1 MSYSNFFYQML
12 KRDLQL
18 ARTQKH
24 ELGLPILFFVLVL
37 ILFPIAIGPEAGLL
51 ARLAPSIGWIAVI
64 LACLIALPRMFAEDY
79 ENGWLEQI
87 FLSGYPGSLIVTTRV
102 LSFWVL
108 YCLPLVF
115 SSFLLVPFFSF
126 ELNLWWVLAQTL
138 LCGSILMTC
147 LGSVASAL
155 LVSSRKGS
163 GVMALLIV
171 PMLIPAI
178 IFASAAQEAASQA
191 LPYTSPM
198 LILFAL
204 AVFALT
210 VAPVATAQALKLNLG

>member
-1 MSYSNFFYQML
+1 ML

-18 ARTQKH
+18 AKTQKH
-24 ELGLPILFFVLVL
+24 ELGLPILFFILVL
-37 ILFPIAIGPEAGLL
+37 ILFPIAVGPESNLL

-64 LACLIALPRMFAEDY
+64 LAILIALPRMFSEDY
-79 ENGWLEQI
+79 ENGWLEQL
-87 FLSGYPGSLIVTTRV
+87 FLSGYPGSLIVSARV
-102 LSFWVL
+102 ISFWLL
-108 YCLPLVF
+108 YSVPLVL
-115 SSFLLVPFFSF
+115 SSFLVVPFFSF
-126 ELNLWWVLAQTL
+126 DIQLWWVMLQTL

-171 PMLIPAI
+171 PLLIPAV
-178 IFASAAQEAASQA
+178 IFASAAQEAASLS
-191 LPYTSPM
+191 LPYTSPL

-204 AVFALT
+204 AIFALT
-210 VAPVATAQALKLNLG
+210 VAPLATAQALKLNLG

>member
-1 MSYSNFFYQML
+1 ML

-18 ARTQKH
+18 AKTQKH
-24 ELGLPILFFVLVL
+24 ELGLPVLFFILVL
-37 ILFPIAIGPEAGLL
+37 ILFPIAIGPEGGLL
-51 ARLAPSIGWIAVI
+51 ARLAPSVGWIAVI
-64 LACLIALPRMFAEDY
+64 LAILIALPRMFAEDY
-79 ENGWLEQI
+79 ENGWLEQL
-87 FLSGYPGSLIVTTRV
+87 FLSGYPGSLIVTARLV
-102 LSFWVL
+102 SFWLL
-108 YCLPLVF
+108 YCLPLIL

-126 ELNLWWVLAQTL
+126 DLGLWWILLQTL
-138 LCGSILMTC
+138 ICGSILMTC
-147 LGSVASAL
+147 LGSLASAL

-171 PMLIPAI
+171 PLLIPAV

-210 VAPVATAQALKLNLG
+210 VAPIATAQALRLNLG

>member
-1 MSYSNFFYQML
+1 MSYSHFFYQML

-18 ARTQKH
+18 AKTQKH
-24 ELGLPILFFVLVL
+24 ELGLPVLFFILVL
-37 ILFPIAIGPEAGLL
+37 ILFPIAVGPEGNLL

-64 LACLIALPRMFAEDY
+64 LAILIALPRMFAEDY
-79 ENGWLEQI
+79 ENGWLEQL
-87 FLSGYPGSLIVTTRV
+87 FLSGYPGSLIVSARV
-102 LSFWVL
+102 ISFWLL
-108 YCLPLVF
+108 YCVPLVI
-115 SSFLLVPFFSF
+115 SSFLVVPFFSF
-126 ELNLWWVLAQTL
+126 DIQLWWVMLQTL

-171 PMLIPAI
+171 PLLIPAV
-178 IFASAAQEAASQA
+178 IFASAAQEAASQS
-191 LPYTSPM
+191 LPYTSPL

-204 AVFALT
+204 AIFALT
-210 VAPVATAQALKLNLG
+210 VAPLATAQALKLNLG